1 MRRWVKQIR
10 VEGRPVSG
18 LLGLSFLWALTSL
31 RGDLLP
37 NLFPDEGGT
46 SLLSRV
52 LPFALAALV
61 ALLAARARMWPTR
74 RQVRDAALA
83 SLSLFVAPA
92 VLVHFAQ
99 GWVSDLTR
107 VALFSLVPFFAVVL
121 EPHIG
126 GDSHGPSR
134 GGLAAAL
141 IAVAGTLCVFPLDLP
156 RSVEE
161 AAAFLA
167 VIAAAVCLAG
177 ANCWAVRI
185 ATEAEQGGAAL
196 AAIAAATAGVGSAGL
211 ALWTQRS
218 MSGGG
223 RMMPQIVWAAVVDLP
238 ALLLLFWLMSRMSA
252 TRMSTRFLIAPLM
265 VNLVGL
271 ALMRPVVS
279 GRAGFGLVL
288 IAGGAG
294 WLLLAREDEPEDGSS
309 MLKLDGV

>member
-1 MRRWVKQIR
+1 MRAD
-10 VEGRPVSG
+10 GRAVAG
-18 LLGLSFLWALTSL
+18 LLGLSFLWALSSL

-37 NLFPDEGGT
+37 NLFPEAGGA
-46 SLLSRV
+46 SLVGRV
-52 LPFALAALV
+52 LPFALV
-61 ALLAARARMWPTR
+61 ALIAGIVAVMRRRTR
-74 RQVRDAALA
+74 PALRQVRDAALA

-99 GWVSDLTR
+99 AWVSDLTR

-134 GGLAAAL
+134 GGLTAAL

-156 RSVEE
+156 RSVEA
-161 AAAFLA
+161 AAAFFA
-167 VIAAAVCLAG
+167 VVGAAVCLAA

-223 RMMPQIVWAAVVDLP
+223 TMMPQLVWAVVVDLP
-238 ALLLLFWLMSRMSA
+238 ALLLLFWLMRRMSA
-252 TRMSTRFLIAPLM
+252 TRMTTRFLIAPLM
-265 VNLVGL
+265 TNLMDL
-271 ALMRPVVS
+271 ALLRPVVS
-279 GRAGFGLVL
+279 GRAGLGLVL
-288 IAGGAG
+288 VAGSAG
-294 WLLLAREDEPEDGSS
+294 WLLLAREDEPEAGSTL
-309 MLKLDGV
+309 LKLDGV